1 LGSNSQQDGFPK
13 TPTEGQVIPARD
25 GNVPALYRKLMQFF
39 HNFFPLASGKT
50 KLDMC
55 QQKKT
60 KLDMYA
66 LIFNQINK
74 AITQNKQIG

>member
-1 LGSNSQQDGFPK
+1 LGTNSQQDGFPK

-25 GNVPALYRKLMQFF
+25 GNVSALYRKLMQFF

-55 QQKKT
+55 KKKT

-66 LIFNQINK
+66 LIFNQTNK